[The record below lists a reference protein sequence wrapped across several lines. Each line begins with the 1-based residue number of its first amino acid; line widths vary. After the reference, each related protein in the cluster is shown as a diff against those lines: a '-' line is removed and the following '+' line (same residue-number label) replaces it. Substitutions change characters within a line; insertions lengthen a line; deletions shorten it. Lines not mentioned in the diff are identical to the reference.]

1 MKKITTLVVA
11 TAMATLFAVPVSA
24 AKIDFG
30 GVISNK
36 MWYDFNSGVGSKTEL
51 DINLDMSMSSGR
63 NVRANVKFS
72 PIEWTAAD
80 GPMGNQ
86 TNNDRAM
93 NLGDAIKIESAYIES
108 DGPYW
113 KNGPSVTTRL
123 GDLDLE
129 YSPYILDSEVI
140 EGMSLS
146 NIEIGS
152 VDLGGFYGWHNQKAV
167 YGAKIGTNFSMA
179 RVDGSFVKIG
189 EDELDYLAQVV
200 FSPNEKVIVDGLYA
214 GQTNTDASA
223 IRLNGEI
230 ALPKDITLLAGY
242 KKTDSDFDPYYRN
255 LKKDNPVD
263 GEQGTAA
270 VNVGL
275 EKSFGIFD
283 LSLNGELSGDDNDG
297 KVDDYRAI
305 GVGAK
310 TQIADLD
317 LSAGYE
323 ISRDVKAEQTN
334 HKTTFGVAVTEKE
347 IVPEVMLTASY
358 DATLNNADFK
368 NMRHVLKAELS
379 SDIELLKGVT
389 VSGTIDTEPGVNE
402 ETGENYPRYEAK
414 VNYSAPNGVNLGYL
428 YNDLGK
434 NRVSAGMEVEF

>member
-113 KNGPSVTTRL
+113 KNGPSVHHKAWRSGVGIL
-123 GDLDLE
+123 PIHPRFRGDRGNVALQHRDRT
-129 YSPYILDSEVI
+129 
-140 EGMSLS
+140 
-146 NIEIGS
+146 
-152 VDLGGFYGWHNQKAV
+152 VDLGGSTDGHNQKAV
-167 YGAKIGTNFSMA
+167 YGAKVGTNFSMA

-263 GEQGTAA
+263 
-270 VNVGL
+270 L
-275 EKSFGIFD
+275 ENRERQQS
-283 LSLNGELSGDDNDG
+283 
-297 KVDDYRAI
+297 
-305 GVGAK
+305 
-310 TQIADLD
+310 TLD
-317 LSAGYE
+317 LRRALE
-323 ISRDVKAEQTN
+323 
-334 HKTTFGVAVTEKE
+334 
-347 IVPEVMLTASY
+347 
-358 DATLNNADFK
+358 
-368 NMRHVLKAELS
+368 S
-379 SDIELLKGVT
+379 ST
-389 VSGTIDTEPGVNE
+389 
-402 ETGENYPRYEAK
+402 
-414 VNYSAPNGVNLGYL
+414 
-428 YNDLGK
+428 
-434 NRVSAGMEVEF
+434 